1 VDDDIAEITAVK
13 RALLRAGAQ
22 AQLAT
27 SAREALAA
35 IAAERPVL
43 VIVASD
49 CEDGEALALARQ
61 LAAGEGT
68 RDLPLLLL
76 GEPDGPAPARVIP
89 RPVDAGKLAEDL
101 APLLDGARPAPS
113 GPAPPDPR
121 ERRAAAEALRARA
134 EELRRAG
141 AEERERREA
150 EVRRGREADPA
161 LEARRRAEEDL
172 RRLLA
177 AEEAEEA
184 LEALE
189 QEVGAPLR
197 EAEEAPAP
205 EPRPAPPA
213 STPPAPPPP
222 SPAQTAAAAERARQA
237 AEEEARRRASS
248 ARARRTPEP
257 PPPRAPEA
265 AAPPRAPA
273 SPGTAPGG
281 PAPRSR
287 SGEPAPARTAVPVP
301 HELAAGSLADV
312 TPARLLALA
321 FRARLSGRLDFGGSA
336 PRSLYFEEGRIVG
349 ATSAAPAERV
359 EEVALRLGLVTR
371 DQHRQAAPACAGLPS
386 RRAALVLLQ
395 RGFLKAEE
403 LTGLV
408 RRRTEEVVFAL
419 FAEPDAPFRH
429 AAARP
434 PPEERT
440 ALDRSPLS
448 LAVEGVRRRWR
459 EDRLALALGGPATL
473 LGPAALCPTPAELA
487 LGEEEERLLQLADGL
502 RTLDEIASD
511 SPLDPLSTRQVL
523 AALVEVGA
531 LEVRI
536 RAGAAAR
543 AADPEV
549 DLARLQE
556 KLEQVRRADYFTIL
570 GLSRTATPYE
580 IRASA
585 QRLLAELDPD
595 RWAGVGEPG
604 VPERL
609 AEVRQVVDEAR
620 QVLTDDELRAAYLQG
635 LQ

>member
-1 VDDDIAEITAVK
+1 VTRRVLLVDDDIAEITAVK

-22 AQLAT
+22 AQLTT
-27 SAREALAA
+27 SAGEALAA
-35 IAAERPVL
+35 IAAERPALVL
-43 VIVASD
+43 VAPD
-49 CEDGEALALARQ
+49 CEDGEGLRLAKRLAS
-61 LAAGEGT
+61 GEDT

-89 RPVDAGKLAEDL
+89 RPVDAGKLAEEL
-101 APLLDGARPAPS
+101 APLLDGAGAEPGKPTRPEAPAP
-113 GPAPPDPR
+113 DPE

-141 AEERERREA
+141 AEDRARREA
-150 EVRRGREADPA
+150 E
-161 LEARRRAEEDL
+161 ARRRREEEAHREARQRAEDDL
-172 RRLLA
+172 RQLLA

-184 LEALE
+184 LQALE
-189 QEVGAPLR
+189 QEVGAPPP
-197 EAEEAPAP
+197 EARGAPADP
-205 EPRPAPPA
+205 EPGP
-213 STPPAPPPP
+213 
-222 SPAQTAAAAERARQA
+222 A
-237 AEEEARRRASS
+237 AEEEARRRASA
-248 ARARRTPEP
+248 ARARRAPEP
-257 PPPRAPEA
+257 PPPPAPEA

-273 SPGTAPGG
+273 SPPAPAPAG
-281 PAPRSR
+281 PAPRPR
-287 SGEPAPARTAVPVP
+287 GGDAAPPAPGAVPR
-301 HELAAGSLADV
+301 ELAAGSLAEV
-312 TPARLLALA
+312 SPARLLAMA
-321 FRARLSGRLDFGGSA
+321 FRARLTGRLDFGGSV

-386 RRAALVLLQ
+386 RRAAVVLLQ

-419 FAEPDAPFRH
+419 FAEADAPFRH

-440 ALDRSPLS
+440 ALDRSPLR

-459 EDRLALALGGPATL
+459 EDRLSRALGGPATL
-473 LGPAALCPTPAELA
+473 LGPAAGRPPLAELPM
-487 LGEEEERLLQLADGL
+487 GEEEERLLGLADGL

-511 SPLDPLSTRQVL
+511 SLLDSLSTRQVL
-523 AALVEVGA
+523 AALVEIGV

-536 RAGAAAR
+536 RAGAASP
-543 AADPEV
+543 AADAGV

-585 QRLLAELDPD
+585 QRLLADLDPD
-595 RWAGVGEPG
+595 RWAGVSDPG
-604 VPERL
+604 LPERL

-620 QVLTDDELRAAYLQG
+620 QVLADDELRAAYLQG